1 LLREW
6 RSLLDSYPGDRM
18 MVGEVYTLDTA
29 LADRYYGNDDELHL
43 VLNLSLVN
51 LPWDP
56 QLMRGYVE
64 GFEAGLPQRAHPTV
78 VLGSHDE
85 PRLATR
91 VGERQTRTAA
101 MLLLTLRG
109 APFIYYGDEI
119 GMTDAPI
126 PEHQRRDP
134 WPKTAG
140 LPHLSRDPARTP
152 MQWEAGPGAGFST
165 AAANLQRPEP
175 WLPINPDH
183 RQRNVQAQLADSRSL
198 LSLYRRLLQLRR
210 TSPALH
216 SGSYRSAAGA
226 PEGTYIYYR
235 SHGEQELLVA
245 LNFTAAEVMLQLED
259 ARAGRLLLSTEL
271 DREESVRL
279 SRCALRAY
287 EGIVIELAAE
297 LG

>member
-1 LLREW
+1 
-6 RSLLDSYPGDRM
+6 M

-29 LADRYYGNDDELHL
+29 LAGRYYGHDDELHL

-64 GFEAGLPQRAHPTV
+64 GFEAGLPQQAHPTV

-91 VGERQTRTAA
+91 VGERQARTAA

-109 APFIYYGDEI
+109 APFIYNGDEI
-119 GMTDAPI
+119 GMTDGPI
-126 PEHQRRDP
+126 PEHRLRDP

-152 MQWEAGPGAGFST
+152 MQWEATPGAGFSP
-165 AAANLQRPEP
+165 AAANSERPEP

-183 RQRNVQAQLADSRSL
+183 RERNVQAQLADPRSL
-198 LSLYRRLLQLRR
+198 LNLYRRLLQLRR

-216 SGSYRSAAGA
+216 AGSYRSAAGT
-226 PEGTYIYYR
+226 PEDTYIYYR
-235 SHGEQELLVA
+235 THDEQELLVA
-245 LNFTAAEVMLQLED
+245 LNFGAAEVLLQLED
-259 ARAGRLLLSTEL
+259 ARSGRLVLSTEL

-279 SRCALRAY
+279 TRCRLRAH
-287 EGIVIELAAE
+287 EGIIVQLNP
-297 LG
+297 GPG